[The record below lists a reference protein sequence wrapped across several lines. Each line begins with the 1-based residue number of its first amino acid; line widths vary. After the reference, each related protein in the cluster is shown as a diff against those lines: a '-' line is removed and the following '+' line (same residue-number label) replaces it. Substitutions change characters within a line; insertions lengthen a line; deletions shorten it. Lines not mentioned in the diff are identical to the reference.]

1 VSDRLTAALA
11 DRYTIER
18 ELGAGGM
25 ATVYLA
31 HDIRHNRKVALKV
44 LKPELAAVVG
54 ASRFLREVEVTAN
67 LQHPHILP
75 LFESGEADG
84 LMHDVADALAYAHA
98 RGVVH
103 RDIKPDNVMVS
114 GRHAVVM
121 DFGVARAV
129 SEAADQQALTTVG
142 MAVGTPV
149 YMAPEQAL
157 ADPAI
162 DHRADIYALGVM
174 GYELLTGAPPF
185 SGRAPQQVLAAHI
198 SEAPEP
204 LAKKRPEVGRG
215 LADVVMRCL
224 AKQPDD
230 RWRTADEVAHRLEAL
245 ATPHGGTS
253 AVRAVTS
260 KPTSWAIAVVGTVAI
275 VAAVAIGIMRE
286 NSEPAA
292 TVSSSALAVFP
303 FTVRGGPDVQYL
315 GEGMVNLLA
324 ASMDGAGDLRSVD
337 PRAVM
342 AQVRQEELGEIAPA
356 QAARMARGFGAGLF
370 ILGDIVQ
377 VGDRL
382 RIDAALYGLQGE
394 SEPAGTAT
402 VDGEPDSIL
411 GMVDRVAS
419 QLLASGAAGS
429 ASRVTQLAVVTTSSL
444 TALKLY
450 LEGEGGVPGGS

>member
-1 VSDRLTAALA
+1 MSDRLTAALA

-84 LMHDVADALAYAHA
+84 FLYYVMPFVEGESLLMHDVADALAYAHA

-292 TVSSSALAVFP
+292 TVSSSAS
-303 FTVRGGPDVQYL
+303 TWVR
-315 GEGMVNLLA
+315 A
-324 ASMDGAGDLRSVD
+324 W
-337 PRAVM
+337 
-342 AQVRQEELGEIAPA
+342 
-356 QAARMARGFGAGLF
+356 
-370 ILGDIVQ
+370 
-377 VGDRL
+377 
-382 RIDAALYGLQGE
+382 
-394 SEPAGTAT
+394 
-402 VDGEPDSIL
+402 SIC
-411 GMVDRVAS
+411 
-419 QLLASGAAGS
+419 
-429 ASRVTQLAVVTTSSL
+429 
-444 TALKLY
+444 
-450 LEGEGGVPGGS
+450 